1 MSLWLAPEPLV
12 LASKSAV
19 RRAVLDAAGIAVEV
33 KPANVDERVI
43 EAAADTND
51 PAAISVLLAEAKA
64 KAVAV
69 QVPERVVLGADQ
81 TLSLDGR
88 RFSKPADRGAARA
101 QLLALRGRTHHLH
114 SGFALLRDG
123 NVLQAGSETARLTM
137 RSFPD
142 AFIERYLDAAQDA
155 VTASVGAYQLERI
168 GVHLF
173 ERIDGDHFTVLGL
186 PLLPILAA
194 LRRHGFVA

>member
-19 RRAVLDAAGIAVEV
+19 RRAVLDAAGVAVEV

-88 RFSKPADRGAARA
+88 RFSKPADCGAARA

>member
-43 EAAADTND
+43 EAGADTND

-69 QVPERVVLGADQ
+69 QMPERVVLGADQ